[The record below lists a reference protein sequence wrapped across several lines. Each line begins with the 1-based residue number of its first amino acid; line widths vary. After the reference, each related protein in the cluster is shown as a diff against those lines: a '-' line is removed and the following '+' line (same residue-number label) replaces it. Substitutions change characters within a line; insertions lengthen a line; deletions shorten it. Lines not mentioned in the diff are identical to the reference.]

1 MGYVNL
7 ENIKIKKLEEISVE
21 GGNVIKGIK
30 LSDAN
35 FYGFGEV
42 YFSIINNK
50 FIKAWKKHKKITMN
64 LVVIRGTVKFV
75 FSSENQS
82 FFREEILNQDDFSI
96 ITIPPNVWFGF
107 QGLCEP
113 DSLIMNCAS
122 IEHDPNEVERLDKKL
137 IKYKW

>member
-42 YFSIINNK
+42 YFSIINN
-50 FIKAWKKHKKITMN
+50 
-64 LVVIRGTVKFV
+64 VISLC
-75 FSSENQS
+75 FSTLSYN
-82 FFREEILNQDDFSI
+82 
-96 ITIPPNVWFGF
+96 
-107 QGLCEP
+107 
-113 DSLIMNCAS
+113 A
-122 IEHDPNEVERLDKKL
+122 L
-137 IKYKW
+137 IKFLNICYSNNVII